1 MNVAIVGASGAV
13 GQEFLRVLAERNFP
27 IDELTL
33 FGSSRSAGKTYTFR
47 GKEYTVK
54 ELRHGDDFKNIDIAF
69 TSAGGGVSKEYA
81 EDITKFGTV
90 MIDNSSAFRMDEDVP
105 LVVPE
110 CNAEDA
116 LNRPRGIIAN
126 PNCTTIMMVVVLKAI
141 EQLSHIRRIH
151 VSSYQ
156 AASGA
161 GAAAMDEL
169 YEQYRQVLAD
179 EPVTVSKFP
188 YQLAFNVIPQ
198 VDVFTENGYTQE
210 EMKMYN
216 ETKKIMHSD
225 VETSAMCVRVPSLR
239 SHSESVWVETER
251 PISIEEARQA
261 IANGEGLTLMDNPAE
276 KEYPMPL
283 FLAGKDDVYVGRIR
297 KDLAN
302 PNGLTFWLVSDQIR
316 KGAALNAV
324 QIAEYL
330 IKVGDVRERHAMPP
344 QIHRRPRNSR
354 GIAGALCLCGRGR
367 RPGKPGESGGSG
379 LSGKS
384 GSARGTRRRQVLAAS
399 TAQLML
405 PLL

>member
-81 EDITKFGTV
+81 EDITKFGAV

-198 VDVFTENGYTQE
+198 VDVFTENGYTKE

-251 PISIEEARQA
+251 PISIEEACLA

-330 IKVGDVRERHAMPP
+330 IKVGDVR
-344 QIHRRPRNSR
+344 
-354 GIAGALCLCGRGR
+354 G
-367 RPGKPGESGGSG
+367 
-379 LSGKS
+379 
-384 GSARGTRRRQVLAAS
+384 
-399 TAQLML
+399 
-405 PLL
+405 